1 GRARLRDAPGRAV
14 LPAHPRAAVGA
25 PAGAAGTQAANVQRR
40 SIGAASASRG
50 RFGGVARSG
59 ALSSGRP
66 RAGANALALSGG
78 RGRTDRADRNAA
90 RRRFRR
96 DTGDHQHLRGACT
109 ARAPGA
115 RARGRRP
122 LDAADRLRAR
132 LPGAP
137 RARPAAPV
145 RRACEPTLA
154 GARQAPGGGGMTDR
168 ARALERLATERFD
181 LLVIGAGILGSRI
194 AYDAARSGVGVALVD
209 GGDFGGATSSA
220 SSKLVHGGF
229 QYLARGQ
236 VGLVWHA
243 QHERRELMTRIA
255 PHLVRPLPI
264 LLAMDRRGSFPRP
277 LVRGGLVLSSLLSGL
292 RERPPRLLDAEHARM
307 WVPPLLAPDGRVYAR
322 LPEAQTHDGRL
333 VLATCCAG
341 ADAGAV
347 IANHLRVVDLV
358 YEHGRAAGAVV
369 ESTLAEGSILIRA
382 RALVNAT
389 GPWVDRIRQLEDACC
404 RPLVRLSKGTHL
416 VLSLDRPWQAG
427 VAVALDR
434 ARLAFALP
442 WQGMLLI
449 GTSDTPY
456 EDDPAAVGPT
466 EAETAELLAHAA
478 RLVRPEVLG
487 AGRILHAFSGLRA
500 LPTGTGETVTAPR
513 EHRLA
518 VGRGGIV
525 SVAGGK
531 LTTHR

>member
-1 GRARLRDAPGRAV
+1 
-14 LPAHPRAAVGA
+14 
-25 PAGAAGTQAANVQRR
+25 
-40 SIGAASASRG
+40 
-50 RFGGVARSG
+50 
-59 ALSSGRP
+59 
-66 RAGANALALSGG
+66 
-78 RGRTDRADRNAA
+78 
-90 RRRFRR
+90 
-96 DTGDHQHLRGACT
+96 
-109 ARAPGA
+109 
-115 RARGRRP
+115 
-122 LDAADRLRAR
+122 
-132 LPGAP
+132 
-137 RARPAAPV
+137 
-145 RRACEPTLA
+145 
-154 GARQAPGGGGMTDR
+154 MTDR

-194 AYDAARSGVGVALVD
+194 AYDAARSGLRVALVD
-209 GGDFGGATSSA
+209 AGDFGGATSSA

-277 LVRGGLVLSSLLSGL
+277 LVRGGLVLYSLLSGL

-531 LTTHR
+531 LTTHRLIAAAALRRLPSELAPRRLPAEGPLPGGSRWRLASSARIEGPTLEHLVGLYGSETPRLLSYARDFDDALEPIDARAPDVWAQVHYAVEHEWAVTVGDVVGRRTTLGMRGLDDDELRTRIAARLGRPTIAA